1 MMPVI
6 RLSDAT
12 FSELKT
18 ISTWL
23 SANTPSETIDK
34 LVREK
39 LDELGLESEMA
50 DEPDAGS
57 THDILKFDKAPG
69 LSFTRLTAATVGG
82 VPIQKNNW
90 ANLLSTMIGALKS
103 KGLSGEKLVADLQ
116 VPARVGEYS
125 DDGYRYYPELGIS
138 VQGQAAQ
145 DAWKEIERISN
156 KWAIPVEAEFQWRQ
170 NAKALHPGRSGII
183 RAKKKGTY

>member
-18 ISTWL
+18 IATWL
-23 SANTPSETIDK
+23 SAKTPSETIDR

-39 LDELGLESEMA
+39 LDELGLERDSG
-50 DEPDAGS
+50 DEPEIASND
-57 THDILKFDKAPG
+57 DVMKFDKAPG
-69 LSFTRLTAATVGG
+69 LSFTRLTAAKVGG
-82 VPIQKNNW
+82 VPLKKMNW
-90 ANLLSTMIGALKS
+90 AHLLLAMIAAMKA
-103 KGLSGEKLVADLQ
+103 KGLSGSKLVSELQ
-116 VPARVGEYS
+116 VPTKTTQYS
-125 DDGYRYYPELGIS
+125 DEGYKYYPELGIS

-145 DAWKEIERISN
+145 DAWKEIERIAT

-170 NAKALHPGRSGII
+170 HAKAQHPGRAGFL
-183 RAKKKGTY
+183 RAGGK

>member
-18 ISTWL
+18 IATWL
-23 SANTPSETIDK
+23 SAKTPSETIDR

-39 LDELGLESEMA
+39 LDELGLERDSD
-50 DEPDAGS
+50 DEPEIASNNDVM
-57 THDILKFDKAPG
+57 KFDKAPG
-69 LSFTRLTAATVGG
+69 LSFTRLTAAKVGG
-82 VPIQKNNW
+82 VPLKKMNW
-90 ANLLSTMIGALKS
+90 AHLLLTMIAAMKA
-103 KGLSGEKLVADLQ
+103 KGLSGSKLVSELQ
-116 VPARVGEYS
+116 VPAKTTQYS
-125 DDGYRYYPELGIS
+125 NEGYKYYPELGIS

-145 DAWKEIERISN
+145 DAWKEIERIAT

-170 NAKALHPGRSGII
+170 HAKAQHPGRSGFL
-183 RAKKKGTY
+183 RAGVK

>member
-18 ISTWL
+18 IATWL
-23 SANTPSETIDK
+23 SAKTPSETIDR

-39 LDELGLESEMA
+39 LDELGLERDSD
-50 DEPDAGS
+50 DEPEIASND
-57 THDILKFDKAPG
+57 DVMKFDKAPG
-69 LSFTRLTAATVGG
+69 LSFTRLTAAKVGG
-82 VPIQKNNW
+82 IPLTKMNW
-90 ANLLSTMIGALKS
+90 AHFLLAMIAAIKA
-103 KGLSGEKLVADLQ
+103 KGLSGQKLVSELQ
-116 VPARVGEYS
+116 VNAKTTPYS
-125 DDGYRYYPELGIS
+125 SDGYKYYPELGIS

-145 DAWKEIERISN
+145 DAWKEIERMAT

-170 NAKALHPGRSGII
+170 NAKAQHPGRSGLL
-183 RAKKKGTY
+183 RAGRK